1 MFKKNFKSVVFAAML
16 ATAGFMGSAQAASFD
31 LYSDGSGG
39 FSGTAT
45 NGFGSAVGA
54 FDDHFLFTLS
64 TPFTSAA
71 SVTSSFTKLG
81 GNVKDLTITGFNLIQ
96 YGANE
101 NNILFKVTGYND
113 LATSGA
119 GTNDLWKLDT
129 VNLSAGNYYLEVT
142 GMVTGNKG
150 GSYAADVQVLA
161 VPEPETYA
169 MLAAGLGLIGFASR
183 RKAKKAA

>member
-1 MFKKNFKSVVFAAML
+1 MIKKNFKNVVFAAML

-31 LYSDGSGG
+31 IYEDGAGG
-39 FSGTAT
+39 FSGTAG
-45 NGFGSAVGA
+45 NGFASAIGA
-54 FDDHFLFTLS
+54 FDDHFLFSLS
-64 TPFTSAA
+64 KDFVSAA
-71 SVTSSFTKLG
+71 SVTSSFTKFG
-81 GNVKDLTITGFNLIQ
+81 GNVKDITITGFNLVR
-96 YGANE
+96 YGANQSD
-101 NNILFKVTGYND
+101 ILYQVTGYND
-113 LATSGA
+113 LGTSGA

-129 VNLSAGNYYLEVT
+129 ANLSAGNYYLEVT
-142 GMVTGNKG
+142 GLVTGNKG